1 MNRWKK
7 VALAVVTILMAATMT
22 FSFAACGPD
31 VPDDPDGPDKPGPV
45 DPDGPDKPGPVD
57 PDDPDVP
64 DDPDEV
70 LGTDPY
76 VEPEY
81 SYSADDQTVYDNAF
95 GEFYDLYMEARA
107 INGSSDEELAER
119 YALMALSEARLLESA
134 TFSPLT
140 SNGGTY
146 AISRLVPHT
155 YTYVLW
161 GNDMYRRH
169 QALVTQ
175 ELLAAAD
182 RTHVNEMYAEALS
195 AGKTAAEFN
204 ASVREYLEGE
214 GYHVKDTYTQAYNQD
229 PSNYDVLATSLAVNS
244 EALVNVYDGL
254 MEYDEMG
261 TLQPALADSYTVSED
276 KLTYTFHIRDDASWY
291 TQSGDR
297 YAAVTADD
305 FVAGFNHMLDS
316 GSGLEYLVDGLIVGV
331 TDYLDGAIGF
341 DDVGVKQVN
350 ENGEPDANGEYVQ
363 YTLEQEAPYFLT
375 MFGYSIF
382 APMNRAYFLSRGGGF
397 EADYDASAA
406 DYTYGKDASSILYC
420 GPYIITNATN
430 RSTIVFSSY
439 EGYYNYDNI
448 NLKTI
453 TWLFDDGQIATRPY
467 TNAINGVTDGSGLGE
482 SSLTLARTQTTTD
495 IHGNSGTYFDLY
507 HYVGQN
513 DATTGMGF
521 YNLNR
526 KAFSNFNDSS
536 KAVSPKDEVAQA
548 VTRMA
553 MQNVHFRRAIA
564 YAFDRV
570 TYNTAR
576 SGADLA
582 ANNLINSFTPGTYVQ
597 LPADVTVK
605 VSGVETTFT
614 AGTYYGAIVQAQL
627 DADNCPITA
636 WDPEADGGVGSS
648 FGYDGWYNPEAA
660 KEEMAIAIEQLN
672 GLTLLDENGQP
683 LLVNGQEVTIN
694 ISAENPVQIDYVTVT
709 SVTVWNNQGSAY
721 QQVLENTLSEVQVN
735 LVAVDSET
743 DWYYSGYYAQSGAEK
758 NADLDTTSLWGPDY
772 GDPQTY
778 LDTVT
783 PTGYMITGFGLW

>member
-1 MNRWKK
+1 
-7 VALAVVTILMAATMT
+7 
-22 FSFAACGPD
+22 
-31 VPDDPDGPDKPGPV
+31 
-45 DPDGPDKPGPVD
+45 
-57 PDDPDVP
+57 
-64 DDPDEV
+64 
-70 LGTDPY
+70 
-76 VEPEY
+76 
-81 SYSADDQTVYDNAF
+81 
-95 GEFYDLYMEARA
+95 
-107 INGSSDEELAER
+107 
-119 YALMALSEARLLESA
+119 MALSEARLLESA

-229 PSNYDVLATSLAVNS
+229 PKTYDVLATSMAVDS

-316 GSGLEYLVDGLIVGV
+316 GSGLEYLVQGV
-331 TDYLDGAIGF
+331 IAGVNDYLDGAIGF
-341 DDVGVKQVN
+341 DDVGVKQVD
-350 ENGEPDANGEYVQ
+350 ENGEEDPNGEYVQ

-406 DYTYGKDASSILYC
+406 DYTYGEDASCILYC

-453 TWLFDDGQIATRPY
+453 TWLFDDGKIATRPY

-553 MQNVHFRRAIA
+553 MQNVHFRRAIV

-743 DWYYSGYYAQSGAEK
+743 DWYYSGYYAKSGAEK